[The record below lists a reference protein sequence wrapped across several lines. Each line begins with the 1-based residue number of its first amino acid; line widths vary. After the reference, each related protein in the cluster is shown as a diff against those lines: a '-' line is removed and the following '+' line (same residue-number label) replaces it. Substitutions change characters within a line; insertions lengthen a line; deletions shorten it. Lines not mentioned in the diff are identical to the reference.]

1 LDLPLPIALSDQSL
15 VMNSKPIP
23 KHVFI
28 RVWAGLLALL
38 ALTWGLAQLD
48 LGRLNAIAALTIAVV
63 KMLLVLLYFMH
74 LRFSARLTW
83 IFAAAGFIWLLIMVD
98 LTLSD
103 YLTRGQVPGNP
114 LDSWRHGTWPAAP
127 EE

>member
-1 LDLPLPIALSDQSL
+1 MS
-15 VMNSKPIP
+15 SKPIP
-23 KHVFI
+23 KNIFI
-28 RVWAGLLALL
+28 RVWASLLVLL

-48 LGRLNAIAALTIAVV
+48 LGHFNAIAALTIAIV

-74 LRFSARLTW
+74 LRYSARLTW

-103 YLTRGQVPGNP
+103 YLTRGQVPGTP
-114 LDSWRHGTWPAAP
+114 LQSWQHEKWPAP
-127 EE
+127 QEK

>member
-1 LDLPLPIALSDQSL
+1 
-15 VMNSKPIP
+15 MNSKPIP
-23 KHVFI
+23 KNVFI
-28 RVWAGLLALL
+28 RVWAGLLVLL

-74 LRFSARLTW
+74 LRFSTRLTW

-114 LDSWRHGTWPAAP
+114 LDSWKHGIWPATP
-127 EE
+127 EP